1 MLQIDVYCANI
12 ATLSCCRSK
21 RNAAAKG
28 VEGAVA
34 AAGSAGLLACL
45 GGGRQ
50 GLCPGVAKPGQISM
64 SLQAMKSVH

>member
-21 RNAAAKG
+21 RNAAMKG

-34 AAGSAGLLACL
+34 AAGRAAAWAGAGL
-45 GGGRQ
+45 GGAPGSPNQ
-50 GLCPGVAKPGQISM
+50 GESA
-64 SLQAMKSVH
+64 